1 MTVLPHF
8 YVDPKS
14 GFGVENLPFGIFSRL
29 GFHHKQVGV
38 AIGEFV
44 LDLAA
49 LEHQGIISL
58 GDETLFDRNDLN
70 NFAALG
76 AAARIDLR
84 QQLQTLLSDPSSALS
99 NESFRDE
106 VLVKR
111 CLVEMHYPF
120 KTGDYTDFYSSENHA
135 RNVGSLF
142 RDPENALNPNWK
154 QLPVAY
160 HGRTSSL
167 VASDLK
173 LKRPHGQILEKGSST
188 PIFSPSLKLDYEV
201 EMGIFIGAAN
211 QMFEPI
217 PIEKARDSVFGF
229 VIVNDWSARDIQAY
243 EYAPLG
249 PFLGKNFLTSVSP
262 WVVTPE
268 ALEPFIMEMPEQD
281 ISPLEYLRLLKRTT
295 FNIQLEAS
303 IQTALGHTEVI
314 STTNFKHQYWSLDQQ
329 IAHHTVN
336 GCKMQ
341 TGDLLATGTLSG
353 PTQESAGCLLEITK
367 NGANPVHLTN
377 GETRT
382 FLEDGDTLTIEAH
395 CKNGNTILW
404 FGNVSGTIVG

>member
-1 MTVLPHF
+1 MTVIPHF

-14 GFGVENLPFGIFSRL
+14 GFGIKNLPFGVFSRL

-38 AIGEFV
+38 AIGNFV

-58 GDETLFDRNDLN
+58 GDEILFNRNSLN
-70 NFAALG
+70 DFAALG

-84 QQLQTLLSDPSSALS
+84 QQLQTLLSDPLSALS
-99 NESFRDE
+99 DESFRDE
-106 VLVKR
+106 VVIKR
-111 CLVEMHYPF
+111 CSVEMHYPF
-120 KTGDYTDFYSSENHA
+120 DTRDYTDFYSSENHA

-160 HGRTSSL
+160 HGRASTL

-173 LKRPHGQILEKGSST
+173 LKRPHGQILTQGCAT
-188 PIFSPSLKLDYEV
+188 PTLSPSLKLDYEV
-201 EMGIFIGAAN
+201 EMGIFIGAEN

-217 PIEKARDSVFGF
+217 PIERARDAVFGF

-243 EYAPLG
+243 EYVPLG

-268 ALEPFIMEMPEQD
+268 ALEPFAMEMPEQE
-281 ISPLEYLRLLKRTT
+281 ISPLNYLKLMQRTT

-303 IQTALGHTEVI
+303 IQTNVGHTEVI
-314 STTNFKHQYWSLDQQ
+314 STTNFAHQYWSLDQQ

-353 PTQESAGCLLEITK
+353 PTKESAGCLLEMTK
-367 NGANPVHLTN
+367 NGANPIHLSN

-382 FLEDGDTLTIEAH
+382 FLEDGDRLTISAT
-395 CKNGNTILW
+395 CKNGDDVLW
-404 FGNVSGTIVG
+404 FGDVTGTIVG